1 VTTRILVVDDSEQWR
16 LLIRS
21 ILERTGCFLV
31 VGEASDGVEAITKA
45 TALLPNVELL
55 DIGMPR
61 LNGIKAAQKIRQTC
75 PESRIIFLTQE
86 HDIDVRKV
94 ALAAGG
100 VAYLLKSHANYEL
113 TSTIQTAMLVRQTAI
128 RERPTS

>member
-1 VTTRILVVDDSEQWR
+1 VTIRILVVDDSEQWR

-45 TALLPNVELL
+45 TALLPNVVLL

-100 VAYLLKSHANYEL
+100 VA
-113 TSTIQTAMLVRQTAI
+113 
-128 RERPTS
+128 